1 MEEATIGRWLVSV
14 GDTVVVDQPIA
25 ELITDKVAYEYPSPG
40 AGTVLALLPAE
51 KSVLPVGSTLAVIG
65 EPGAGVE
72 NLAELLAENRRLLS
86 VREAA
91 LADIA
96 RATETMSA
104 PTAAPVNTQAVRAT
118 PAARRLARERGIDLA
133 SVRGTGPNGM
143 ITAEDLAK

>member
-1 MEEATIGRWLVSV
+1 MEEATIGCWRVSV
-14 GDTVVVDQPIA
+14 GDTIVLDQPIA

-65 EPGAGVE
+65 EPGACVD
-72 NLAELLAENRRLLS
+72 NLAALVAENRRLQS
-86 VREAA
+86 AREAA

-104 PTAAPVNTQAVRAT
+104 PAAAPVNAQAVRAT
-118 PAARRLARERGIDLA
+118 PAARRLARERGIELA
-133 SVRGTGPNGM
+133 TVRGSGPNGM
-143 ITAEDLAK
+143 ITVEDLAN